1 MEEAIIAVENEILLV
16 TREANTKNDV
26 DAVLSAKE
34 HYVLVGVC
42 QNVASLVRRLERT
55 DTPIVLIDIDSQPMQ
70 MLEELAPIVNKF
82 VHARFVVI
90 SSERGS
96 DLVLKAMQVGVRH
109 IQIKKTIKSE
119 LGTVLEGLIKTTQSQ
134 AGQHGVAITVLSASG
149 GCGCTTLAVNLAN
162 ELRLN
167 NSERVLLVDLDYNY
181 GSIATY
187 LDLHGKFGV
196 ADVLTHEAGID
207 TQLINT
213 TVVSF
218 SENLD
223 VLMSPVSANSL
234 GVNPPEPEK
243 LGALLASCKRSY
255 AFTVFDAPRIS
266 IDAAATLAGD
276 SGLILIVL
284 QLLVPDV
291 RVTKMLLSALIRSGI
306 SEDRIMAIVNR
317 YRKRGNMV
325 DLEGAEKALH
335 GISLFRLSNDYTSV
349 IRALNYGTPLADTA
363 PKSAIRRDLIQLASQ
378 LVDSKVR
385 NNGRLHIGEP

>member
-1 MEEAIIAVENEILLV
+1 MKNEILLV
-16 TREANTKNDV
+16 TSESDTKNDV

-34 HYVLVGVC
+34 HFVPVGVC
-42 QNVASLVRRLERT
+42 RDVASLVNRLEGI
-55 DTPIVLIDIDSQPMQ
+55 DAPIVLIDIDSQPMQ
-70 MLEELAPIVNKF
+70 MLEDLAPIVNKF

-109 IQIKKTIKSE
+109 IQIKKTITSE
-119 LGTVLEGLIKTTQSQ
+119 LGTVLEGLIETTQSQ
-134 AGQHGVAITVLSASG
+134 AGQHGHRVAITVLSASG

-196 ADVLTHEAGID
+196 ADVLNHEAGID

-243 LGALLASCKRSY
+243 LGALLASCKQSY

-284 QLLVPDV
+284 HLLVPDV

-306 SEDRIMAIVNR
+306 SEDRIMAIINR

>member
-1 MEEAIIAVENEILLV
+1 MAVKNEILLV
-16 TREANTKNDV
+16 TSESNTKNDV
-26 DAVLSAKE
+26 DSVLSAKE
-34 HYVLVGVC
+34 HFVPAGLC
-42 QNVASLVRRLERT
+42 QNVASLANRLGGI

-70 MLEELAPIVNKF
+70 MLEDLAPIVNKF

-96 DLVLKAMQVGVRH
+96 DLVLKAMKVGIRH

-119 LGTVLEGLIKTTQSQ
+119 LGAVLEGLIETTQSQ
-134 AGQHGVAITVLSASG
+134 AGQRGAAITILSASG

-187 LDLHGKFGV
+187 LDLHGQFGV
-196 ADVLTHEAGID
+196 DDVLTHEAGID

-213 TVVSF
+213 TVVRF

-223 VLMSPVSANSL
+223 VLMSPVSASSL
-234 GVNPPEPEK
+234 GVNSPEPEK

-255 AFTVFDAPRIS
+255 AFVVFDAPRIS
-266 IDAAATLAGD
+266 IEAATILAGD
-276 SGLILIVL
+276 SERILIVL

-291 RVTKMLLSALIRSGI
+291 RATKMLLSALVRNGI

-325 DLEGAEKALH
+325 DLKDAEKALD

-363 PKSAIRRDLIQLASQ
+363 PKSAIRRDVIQLASQ
-378 LVDSKVR
+378 LFDSKVG
-385 NNGRLHIGEP
+385 NNGRLHIGEL